1 MSKVK
6 KYNIFYFLAALGN
19 GGLVV
24 SFFMYLLFMVK
35 HPKNPIPIFDD
46 IYNAF
51 NNSSIYIS
59 GLIVIAMLGIIYF
72 TIKHFSVLAW
82 NIREYLK
89 FKKTDEYKIMK
100 TTNAEIN
107 LMMIPLTLAM
117 SVNVLFILGALF
129 IPDLWTY
136 VEYLFP
142 FSLLAF
148 GIIGIYALK
157 IFITYLT
164 RIIVAG
170 TFDFTTNNNLNQL
183 MSSFTFAMIAV
194 GFAASAAMSE
204 TLVTS
209 AIGMFGAILFMT
221 IAVLFLLIG
230 LVLGFKS
237 IFKHGIS
244 KEGPPSLLILIPIGT
259 IFGITLVRLISG
271 ISHNLLHIEPSPVI
285 MFVVLSII
293 ISLQIVIAIIG
304 YIVLKKTK
312 YFEDY
317 VNGKTDNASS
327 YSLICPGV
335 ALFVLGMFFIHW
347 GLVKTDIIDIFSIAY
362 FIIIAPFVLVQIKTI
377 LLIAKLNKKL
387 M

>member
-1 MSKVK
+1 MSKNK
-6 KYNIFYFLAALGN
+6 KYNVSYFLAALGN

-35 HPKNPIPIFDD
+35 HPKNPIPVFDD
-46 IYNAF
+46 IYNVF
-51 NNSSIYIS
+51 NSSSIYIS
-59 GLIVIAMLGIIYF
+59 GLIVISMLGIIYF
-72 TIKHFSVLAW
+72 TIKHFSVLTW
-82 NIREYLK
+82 NIKEYLK
-89 FKKTDEYKIMK
+89 FKKTDEYKVMK

-117 SVNVLFILGALF
+117 SVNVLFILGAIF
-129 IPDLWTY
+129 IPNLWTY

-183 MSSFTFAMIAV
+183 LSSFTFAMIAV

-204 TLVTS
+204 VLVTS
-209 AIGMFGAILFMT
+209 VIGMFGAILFMT

-244 KEGPPSLLILIPIGT
+244 KEGSPSLLILIPIGT

-304 YIVLKKTK
+304 YIVLKKAK

-362 FIIIAPFVLVQIKTI
+362 FIIIAPYVFVQIKTI
-377 LLIAKLNKKL
+377 LLLSKLNKKL